1 MILIIIKACL
11 IGLLPSI
18 LLIVF
23 LGVGKYRREYNAWTK
38 IDGEW
43 RCSYCGG
50 EPCYLHINGASG
62 YALTPYCPWCGRKL
76 K

>member
-23 LGVGKYRREYNAWTK
+23 LGVAKYRRKYNAWIK
-38 IDGEW
+38 IDGE
-43 RCSYCGG
+43 
-50 EPCYLHINGASG
+50 
-62 YALTPYCPWCGRKL
+62 
-76 K
+76 